1 MVWVINYNYS
11 FHIGWIGPVLAD
23 ETKSLCKICKCT
35 LAAHKK
41 DLLLHGKNSKY
52 SLIIDEHCSRFHK
65 NAMRY
70 DKYFSKK
77 QTKIVTTFYKL
88 IEIEKGDAITISAAV
103 TKQLELDG
111 LKLGNLIGIGVDG
124 ANVMIAQFFHSPNF
138 LNRYFLLHLRASS

>member
-1 MVWVINYNYS
+1 MPKEKKSLYTRKYRVAWES
-11 FHIGWIGPVLAD
+11 DAELKGWIGPVLAD

-35 LAAHKK
+35 LAAQKR
-41 DLLLHGKNSKY
+41 LTA
-52 SLIIDEHCSRFHK
+52 SR
-65 NAMRY
+65 
-70 DKYFSKK
+70 KK

-124 ANVMIAQFFHSPNF
+124 ANVMVGAHNSV
-138 LNRYFLLHLRASS
+138 ASF